1 MAASP
6 KVQEPSM
13 EEILAS
19 IRRIMADDEQP
30 ALQAEPAPR
39 RSEPPPPGE
48 GRPRR
53 SPEPRVVTQRQA
65 PLDPP
70 PVQRRPA
77 PQRDAAPSPAA
88 PYAGPQRPAPRPA
101 GAARSSGERPVS
113 EAHARPQRP
122 WLDEQDEAVFAE
134 AAAALRQA
142 RHEHHSAP
150 EPQRGE
156 ARPLRPVPP
165 PHPAHTAEE
174 IDDRHEEPAAAPHP
188 MRSQP
193 APRVFEDSPVQH
205 ANDGHPADAA
215 RRRDLLSP
223 NADAAV
229 MAAFRNLG
237 DVLLPQKERTVE
249 DLVKEILRPM
259 LKDWLDANLPAIVE
273 DLVRAEI
280 ERVSRRPR

>member
-30 ALQAEPAPR
+30 AAHAEAASR
-39 RSEPPPPGE
+39 RGENPPSND

-53 SPEPRVVTQRQA
+53 PPEPRVVAQRQA
-65 PLDPP
+65 PSEP
-70 PVQRRPA
+70 PVPRRSA
-77 PQRDAAPSPAA
+77 PVREAAPAA
-88 PYAGPQRPAPRPA
+88 PPYAAVQKTVSRPAAPARPA
-101 GAARSSGERPVS
+101 GERPVP
-113 EAHARPQRP
+113 EAPARQQRP

-134 AAAALRQA
+134 AAAALRQP
-142 RHEHHSAP
+142 RP
-150 EPQRGE
+150 EPSR
-156 ARPLRPVPP
+156 ADPRALRPVPQ
-165 PHPAHTAEE
+165 PAYGDHGGEE
-174 IDDRHEEPAAAPHP
+174 MEDRYEAAAPQPRP
-188 MRSQP
+188 MRPQP
-193 APRVFEDSPVQH
+193 APAAFEGYQAQPAS
-205 ANDGHPADAA
+205 DGPPADAV
-215 RRRDLLSP
+215 RRRDLLSA

-259 LKDWLDANLPAIVE
+259 LKDWLDANLPTIVE

-280 ERVSRRPR
+280 ERVARRQR

>member
-30 ALQAEPAPR
+30 APHAEAARRPEAPP
-39 RSEPPPPGE
+39 SGD

-53 SPEPRVVTQRQA
+53 PPEARVVAQRQA
-65 PLDPP
+65 PTEAPPVPRRPP
-70 PVQRRPA
+70 PQRE
-77 PQRDAAPSPAA
+77 AAPSAA
-88 PYAGPQRPAPRPA
+88 YAPPQRPALRPAPPPRPA
-101 GAARSSGERPVS
+101 GERPAA
-113 EAHARPQRP
+113 EPAARPQRP
-122 WLDEQDEAVFAE
+122 WLEEQDEAAFAE

-142 RHEHHSAP
+142 RHEPHP
-150 EPQRGE
+150 EPQRAE
-156 ARPLRPVPP
+156 PRPLRPVPQP
-165 PHPAHTAEE
+165 TYLDHGGEE
-174 IDDRHEEPAAAPHP
+174 MEDRHEAAAPQPRP
-188 MRSQP
+188 MRPQP
-193 APRVFEDSPVQH
+193 ASSAFEDHPAQP
-205 ANDGHPADAA
+205 AGDGHPAETV
-215 RRRDLLSP
+215 RRRDLLSA

-259 LKDWLDANLPAIVE
+259 LKDWLDANLPTIVE

-280 ERVSRRPR
+280 ERVARRQR